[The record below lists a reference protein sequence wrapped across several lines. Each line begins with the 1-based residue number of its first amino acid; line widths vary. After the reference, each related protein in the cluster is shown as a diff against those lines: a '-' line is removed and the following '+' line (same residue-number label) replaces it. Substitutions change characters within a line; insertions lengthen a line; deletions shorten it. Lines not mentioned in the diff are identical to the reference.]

1 MMMKVCIVFAVVSI
15 PGLAAAQGEGFIQGV
30 AGYSSPLA
38 GEDYQREVEGGGARV
53 GLRVG
58 WSPLR
63 VGRAWLGLEGGFDWR
78 PLSLI
83 DVGSAQEFRALIGPR
98 LTFTA
103 DAYEVFFRAAV
114 GYDYLSLES
123 KNNDGYAI
131 EPGFGAAYRHD
142 LLRFG
147 AEVAVP
153 VTYHPESSGPY
164 DYMDS
169 FTAADIQVTAFVGAA
184 LF

>member
-1 MMMKVCIVFAVVSI
+1 MIKACVAIAIV
-15 PGLAAAQGEGFIQGV
+15 AAPVAASAGGDGFIQGV

-63 VGRAWLGLEGGFDWR
+63 IGRSRLGLEGGFDWR
-78 PLSLI
+78 PLSLV
-83 DVGSAQEFRALIGPR
+83 DLGSAQEFRALIGPR
-98 LTFTA
+98 LTFAA

-114 GYDYLSLES
+114 GYDYLDLEG
-123 KNNDGYAI
+123 NFNDEGYAF

-142 LLRFG
+142 MLRFG

-153 VTYHPESSGPY
+153 VTYHPAVSGTG
-164 DYMDS
+164 YMDG
-169 FTAADIQVTAFVGAA
+169 FTAADIQLTAFVGAD